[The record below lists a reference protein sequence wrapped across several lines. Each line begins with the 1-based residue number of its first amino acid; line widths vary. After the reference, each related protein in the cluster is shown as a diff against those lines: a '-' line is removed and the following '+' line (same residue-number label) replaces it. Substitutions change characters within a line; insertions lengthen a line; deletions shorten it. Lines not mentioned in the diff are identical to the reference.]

1 MAKIQEK
8 VKQRVGGIVRPEREF
23 GELRDI
29 AERGRSPTWQMT
41 IALIAAT
48 IGATA
53 LGYLV
58 VQLYFLPETI
68 REARLNR
75 VPDVTGMDLEGAT
88 EKGEA
93 AGYVIVVA
101 GRDYSRDVDSDEV
114 IFQDPPPDLYH
125 PRGDTLRLLVSLGE
139 ATETVPRVSGLE
151 LALAR
156 RVLGRMSLRVA
167 SVRREASDV
176 HPQGTVIRTEPA
188 AGTSLDEVDE
198 GAVTLVLSRGGSRLT
213 MPDVRGLT
221 LAQARDS
228 LEVYSLMV
236 DQVVGLDGAEIA
248 PEGARVVV
256 TGQEPMPGGLV
267 PAGSAVDLTL
277 GQAQPRR
284 ATVEPPP
291 ERQPLA
297 PPEPRAPVEVPSVEE
312 VPIEET
318 PRREPAADVP
328 QPQPAPPDTAP

>member
-75 VPDVTGMDLEGAT
+75 VPDVTGMDLADAS

-101 GRDYSRDVDSDEV
+101 GRDYSDDVDSDEV
-114 IFQDPPPDLYH
+114 IFQDPP
-125 PRGDTLRLLVSLGE
+125 
-139 ATETVPRVSGLE
+139 
-151 LALAR
+151 
-156 RVLGRMSLRVA
+156 
-167 SVRREASDV
+167 
-176 HPQGTVIRTEPA
+176 
-188 AGTSLDEVDE
+188 
-198 GAVTLVLSRGGSRLT
+198 
-213 MPDVRGLT
+213 
-221 LAQARDS
+221 
-228 LEVYSLMV
+228 
-236 DQVVGLDGAEIA
+236 
-248 PEGARVVV
+248 
-256 TGQEPMPGGLV
+256 
-267 PAGSAVDLTL
+267 
-277 GQAQPRR
+277 
-284 ATVEPPP
+284 
-291 ERQPLA
+291 
-297 PPEPRAPVEVPSVEE
+297 
-312 VPIEET
+312 
-318 PRREPAADVP
+318 
-328 QPQPAPPDTAP
+328 

>member
-1 MAKIQEK
+1 MAKIQAK
-8 VKQRVGGIVRPEREF
+8 VKQRVGEIVRPEREF
-23 GELRDI
+23 SELRDI

-75 VPDVTGMDLEGAT
+75 VPGLTGMDLEDAID
-88 EKGEA
+88 KGEA

-101 GRDYSRDVDSDEV
+101 GRDYSKDVGSDEV

-125 PRGDTLRLLVSLGE
+125 PRGDTLRVLVSLGE
-139 ATETVPRVSGLE
+139 PVETVPRVEGLE
-151 LALAR
+151 LELAR
-156 RVLGRMSLRVA
+156 LVLGRMSLRVA
-167 SVRREASDV
+167 AIRREASDV

-188 AGTSLDEVDE
+188 AGTSLGDVDE

-221 LAQARDS
+221 LAQARDT

-236 DQVVGLDGAEIA
+236 DQVVGLGGVEIA

-256 TGQEPMPGGLV
+256 TGQEPTPGRLV

-284 ATVEPPP
+284 ETIEPPP
-291 ERQPLA
+291 ERRPLA
-297 PPEPRAPVEVPSVEE
+297 PPPSAPIEEEPRVEE
-312 VPIEET
+312 VPRQEA
-318 PRREPAADVP
+318 PPREPAADVP
-328 QPQPAPPDTAP
+328 SPRPAPPDTSP